1 MACSR
6 YLNLYYRRTRRL
18 DAKLITDIQV
28 LSHPPENEDQMYE
41 DGWILAPGDLHSGV
55 WPKQTEMR
63 LWYKLGRQ
71 SWDDWRKKSKRQEE
85 DNDSAMDEEAEN
97 SEAESSGDQDQ
108 GSSSNGE
115 VQEIG
120 EGSKTTW
127 SYGDFINEI
136 DVTYGDDDPFFGFE
150 RVPGGPVLKE
160 EKGKWETVD
169 ITIRRGNPSESI

>member
-55 WPKQTEMR
+55 WPKQAEMR

-71 SWDDWRKKSKRQEE
+71 SWDDWKMKNKRQEE
-85 DNDSAMDEEAEN
+85 DDDSTMDEEAEN
-97 SEAESSGDQDQ
+97 SELESSGDQDQ

-115 VQEIG
+115 VQEID

-136 DVTYGDDDPFFGFE
+136 DVTYGDDDPFFSFE

-169 ITIRRGNPSESI
+169 ITLRRGNPSESI